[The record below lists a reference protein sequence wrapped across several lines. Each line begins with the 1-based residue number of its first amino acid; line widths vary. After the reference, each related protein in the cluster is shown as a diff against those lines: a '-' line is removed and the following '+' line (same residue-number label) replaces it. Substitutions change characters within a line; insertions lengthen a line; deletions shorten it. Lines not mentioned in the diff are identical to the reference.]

1 MNKFKNNLHFTSLI
15 WLKESNELY
24 DYESSEVI
32 KKEFNISSPCS
43 FFRNKNKIKYQI
55 KDLNETL
62 NPIQQGESLFHID
75 NSSTDF
81 YFNFHS
87 FTIYSNLEET
97 IEKEK
102 T

>member
-24 DYESSEVI
+24 DYEYSEVI

-43 FFRNKNKIKYQI
+43 FRNKNKIKYQI

-62 NPIQQGESLFHID
+62 NTIQQGESLFHID

-87 FTIYSNLEET
+87 FTINSNL
-97 IEKEK
+97 EKEK